1 MESAN
6 VVGYQANN
14 VAAGWS
20 IVTPCFENVDGE
32 PYAIDKFTVNGVS
45 DGDAT
50 VQSMNADGSWGTMGV
65 WLNEFVDGD
74 TVYPAGWFTDI
85 SGVTPADIT
94 LKPGAAVMFSTTAT
108 GASTQ
113 SAGQVPATI
122 AHDIITGWSMIG
134 NASCATISIDEITL
148 EGVADGDATVQVMN
162 PDGSWG
168 TMGVWLNEVVDGDTV
183 YPAGWFTDISG
194 ATAAEITLTPGQS
207 VMFSTTAIGAKAFI
221 PSALK

>member
-85 SGVTPADIT
+85 SG
-94 LKPGAAVMFSTTAT
+94 
-108 GASTQ
+108 
-113 SAGQVPATI
+113 
-122 AHDIITGWSMIG
+122 
-134 NASCATISIDEITL
+134 
-148 EGVADGDATVQVMN
+148 
-162 PDGSWG
+162 
-168 TMGVWLNEVVDGDTV
+168 
-183 YPAGWFTDISG
+183 